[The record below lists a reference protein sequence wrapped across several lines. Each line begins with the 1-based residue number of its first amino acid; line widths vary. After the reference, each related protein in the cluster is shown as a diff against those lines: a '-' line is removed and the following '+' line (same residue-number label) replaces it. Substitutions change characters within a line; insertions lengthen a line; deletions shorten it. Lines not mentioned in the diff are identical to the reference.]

1 MNNIF
6 KFRNFIKY
14 IYLKT
19 LKNHQSIKFSFI
31 LSKVTVTLL
40 FLMLFTTSNAQL
52 SDLARLDFTIIP
64 ENNSKVEYTK
74 SRGLFN
80 VPIKLKKDEEYLLLG
95 LDYSNVQLI
104 INRENTSFDKELIND
119 FQSLDLTLGY
129 TKPLKNNWRLGVRVK
144 PGFST
149 NLTANSLSFE
159 DLVISADV
167 VFIRE
172 REFENDK
179 KDRLILG
186 VTYSQNRGY
195 FFPLPFIS
203 YYKKFHKK
211 WSYNLGIPK
220 TNLQYHLSSKHR
232 FKLSAELDGFTAN
245 LQNGISIDGQNDI
258 ARILNVSTILGGLQ
272 YEYHIINHLEFFAQA
287 AYTFTNNI
295 RLRTN
300 NRDNLFTINNESS
313 LFLKTG
319 IRLKI

>member
-1 MNNIF
+1 MKNS
-6 KFRNFIKY
+6 
-14 IYLKT
+14 
-19 LKNHQSIKFSFI
+19 KNHQNIKFTSI
-31 LSKVTVTLL
+31 SDRVTVILL
-40 FLMLFTTSNAQL
+40 FLMFFVTTSNAQL

-64 ENNSKVEYTK
+64 ENNSNVEYTR

-80 VPIKLKKDEEYLLLG
+80 VPIKLKRDEEYLLIG

-104 INRENTSFDKELIND
+104 INRENSPFDKNLIND
-119 FQSLDLTLGY
+119 FQSLDLNLGY
-129 TKPLKNNWRLGVRVK
+129 TKPLKNNWRLGIRIK

-172 REFENDK
+172 REQENGK

-203 YYKKFHKK
+203 YYKKFHEK

-220 TNLQYHLSSKHR
+220 TNLQYHLSDKHR
-232 FKLSAELDGFTAN
+232 FKLSVELDGFTAN
-245 LQNGISIDGQNDI
+245 IQNGIAIDGQNDT
-258 ARILNVSTILGGLQ
+258 ARVLNVSTILGGFQ
-272 YEYHIINHLEFFAQA
+272 YEYHIINHLELFAQA
-287 AYTFTNNI
+287 AYTFSNNI

-313 LFLKTG
+313 LFLKAG